1 MKNIVEKGSNMY
13 GWIDFT
19 WNPIRGKCPHECVYC
34 YMKRFPQKE
43 LSLDEKSFND
53 DLGENNTIF
62 VGSSTDMFAE
72 TVLPQWISKVLRH
85 CRKYPKNIYL
95 FQSKNPNRFYHFL
108 PLFPDK
114 IILGTTLETDDETE
128 ENSFEYDEIS
138 KAPSI
143 SSRYEA
149 MYNLPDYVEK
159 MISIEPIINFDLSI
173 FVDRIKQIKP
183 KFVSIGADSK
193 GSNLIEPSPE
203 KVNQL
208 IIELKKFTEVRIKP
222 NLKRLLKC

>member
-72 TVLPQWISKVLRH
+72 TTI
-85 CRKYPKNIYL
+85 
-95 FQSKNPNRFYHFL
+95 
-108 PLFPDK
+108 
-114 IILGTTLETDDETE
+114 
-128 ENSFEYDEIS
+128 
-138 KAPSI
+138 
-143 SSRYEA
+143 
-149 MYNLPDYVEK
+149 
-159 MISIEPIINFDLSI
+159 
-173 FVDRIKQIKP
+173 RIW
-183 KFVSIGADSK
+183 
-193 GSNLIEPSPE
+193 
-203 KVNQL
+203 
-208 IIELKKFTEVRIKP
+208 
-222 NLKRLLKC
+222 